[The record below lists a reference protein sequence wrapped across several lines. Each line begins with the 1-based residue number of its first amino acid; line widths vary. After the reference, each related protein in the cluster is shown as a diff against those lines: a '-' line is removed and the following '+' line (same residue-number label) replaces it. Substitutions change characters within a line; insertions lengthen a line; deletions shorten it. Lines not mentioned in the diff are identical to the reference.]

1 MSLGLA
7 LVGAGRMSR
16 AIAALAPAAGHRVV
30 TVIGGAE
37 NAGGAAL
44 TAARL
49 AGVDVALEFT
59 TPAAAAGNLLRLAE
73 LRVPTVTG
81 TTGWLDRLPEVRA
94 AVTGHRAALL
104 HAANFSVGVQLFLR
118 AAQSLAARFAGRP
131 GFGAW
136 VEETHHAGKQD
147 APSGTAKA
155 LVAALR
161 AGDPA
166 REFPV
171 TSIRAGHV
179 PGIHTVTYDAPHE
192 TISFRHEARGREV
205 FAAGALAAAA
215 WLVGREGVYTFDQM
229 LFGEAP

>member
-7 LVGAGRMSR
+7 LVGDGRMSR
-16 AIAALAPAAGHRVV
+16 AIAALAPAAGHRIV

>member
-1 MSLGLA
+1 MSLRLA
-7 LVGAGRMSR
+7 LVGDGRMSR
-16 AIAALAPAAGHRVV
+16 AIAALAPAEGHRVV
-30 TVIGGAE
+30 TVIAGEE

-44 TAARL
+44 TATRL

-59 TPAAAAGNLLRLAE
+59 TPTAAPGNLLRLAA

-81 TTGWLDRLPEVRA
+81 TTGWLDRLPEVQA
-94 AVTGHRAALL
+94 AVTGHHAALL

-118 AAQSLAARFAGRP
+118 AARALAAEFAGRP
-131 GFGAW
+131 AFGAW
-136 VEETHHAGKQD
+136 IEETHHAQKLD
-147 APSGTAKA
+147 APSGTARA
-155 LVAALR
+155 LVATLHTA
-161 AGDPA
+161 DPA

-179 PGIHTVTYDAPHE
+179 PGIHSVAYDSPHE
-192 TISFRHEARGREV
+192 TIRLTHEARGREA

>member
-7 LVGAGRMSR
+7 LVGDGRMSR
-16 AIAALAPAAGHRVV
+16 AIAALAPAEGHRVV
-30 TVIGGAE
+30 TVVAGDE

-44 TAARL
+44 TATRL

-59 TPAAAAGNLLRLAE
+59 TPAAAPDNLLRLAA

-94 AVTGHRAALL
+94 AVTSHRAALL
-104 HAANFSVGVQLFLR
+104 HAANFSVGVQVFLR
-118 AAQSLAARFAGRP
+118 AARALAAEFAGRQ

-136 VEETHHAGKQD
+136 VEETHHARKLD
-147 APSGTAKA
+147 APSGTARA

-161 AGDPA
+161 AADPG

-179 PGIHTVTYDAPHE
+179 PGIHTVAYDAPHE
-192 TISFRHEARGREV
+192 TIRLTHEARGREA
-205 FAAGALAAAA
+205 FASGALAAAA